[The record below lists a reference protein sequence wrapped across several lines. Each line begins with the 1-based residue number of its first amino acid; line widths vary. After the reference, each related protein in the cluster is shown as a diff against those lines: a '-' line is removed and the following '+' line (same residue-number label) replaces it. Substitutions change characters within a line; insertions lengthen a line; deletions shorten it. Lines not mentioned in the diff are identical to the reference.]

1 MPDPVLQVEDL
12 CVSFT
17 SGGVTADV
25 VRGLSVR
32 LDGGRT
38 LAVVGE
44 SGSGKTI
51 TGRAIMRLL
60 PRGASARGRI
70 VVAGREMLSADER
83 ELRRARGS
91 EVAMVFQDS
100 MSALSPYLDIGAHI
114 AQAVRLHDPSVTRRA
129 ARARAVE
136 MLDRVGIPEPADA
149 VRRFPHEFSGGM
161 RQRAVIAMA
170 LVNRPALLIADEPT
184 TALDVTV
191 QAQIL
196 ALLRELQQEY
206 GMAMLLISHD
216 FGVVG
221 SVADEVLVL
230 YAGRQ
235 AEYGSLR
242 DIFDQPAH
250 PYTAGLRA
258 ATPRLDARL
267 DTGGERTRLRAI
279 PGAPTSLR
287 DAGPGCAFAPR
298 CGLADQVG
306 ERCVV
311 EVPLP
316 TVRPTSEG
324 GGLHLAACHLDRL
337 PALQEVTR

>member
-1 MPDPVLQVEDL
+1 VLQIEDL
-12 CVSFT
+12 TISFT
-17 SGGVTADV
+17 SGATSFDV
-25 VRGLSVR
+25 VRDLSVA

-70 VVAGREMLSADER
+70 VVAGRDMLAADER
-83 ELRRARGS
+83 ALRRARGTD
-91 EVAMVFQDS
+91 VAMVFQDS

-114 AQAVRLHDPSVTRRA
+114 AQAVRLHDPAVSRRT

-136 MLDRVGIPEPADA
+136 MLERVGIPDPADA

-170 LVNRPALLIADEPT
+170 LVNRTALLIADEPT

-196 ALLRELQQEY
+196 ALLRELQDEY

-216 FGVVG
+216 FGVVA
-221 SVADEVLVL
+221 SAADDVLVL
-230 YAGRQ
+230 YAGRE
-235 AEYGSLR
+235 AEYGRLR
-242 DIFDQPAH
+242 DIFEEPAH

-267 DTGGERTRLRAI
+267 ANGGERTRLRAI

-298 CGLADQVG
+298 CGLAGQVG
-306 ERCVV
+306 ERCLV

-316 TVRPTSEG
+316 APRPASAEDG
-324 GGLHLAACHLDRL
+324 VHRAACHLDRL
-337 PALQEVTR
+337 PSPQEVAR

>member
-12 CVSFT
+12 TISFT
-17 SGGVTADV
+17 SGRTTFDV
-25 VRGLSVR
+25 VRDLSVSV
-32 LDGGRT
+32 DGGRT

-51 TGRAIMRLL
+51 TGRAVMRLL
-60 PRGASARGRI
+60 PPAASARGRI
-70 VVAGREMLSADER
+70 TVAGREMLSADER
-83 ELRRARGS
+83 ELRRVRGNDI
-91 EVAMVFQDS
+91 AMVFQDS
-100 MSALSPYLDIGAHI
+100 MTALSPYLDIGAHI
-114 AQAVRLHDPSVTRRA
+114 AQAVRLHDRSVSRRA
-129 ARARAVE
+129 ARMRAVD
-136 MLDRVGIPEPADA
+136 MLERVGIPDPGRA
-149 VRRFPHEFSGGM
+149 VRRYPHEFSGGM

-216 FGVVG
+216 FGVVA
-221 SVADEVLVL
+221 SAADDVLVL
-230 YAGRQ
+230 YAGRE

-242 DIFDQPAH
+242 DIFERPAH

-267 DTGGERTRLRAI
+267 EDGGERTRLRAI

-298 CGLADQVG
+298 CGLADRVG
-306 ERCVV
+306 DRCAV
-311 EVPLP
+311 EVPMPVLRSP
-316 TVRPTSEG
+316 DGR
-324 GGLHLAACHLDRL
+324 HRAACHLDRL
-337 PALQEVTR
+337 PSLEEVAR

>member
-12 CVSFT
+12 SISFT
-17 SGGVTADV
+17 TGETTFDV
-25 VRGLSVR
+25 VRDLSVT

-60 PRGASARGRI
+60 PRGAGARGRI
-70 VVAGREMLSADER
+70 VVAGRDMLAADER
-83 ELRRARGS
+83 ELRRARGAD
-91 EVAMVFQDS
+91 VAMVFQDS

-114 AQAVRLHDPSVTRRA
+114 AQAVRLHDPSVSRRA
-129 ARARAVE
+129 ARARGVE
-136 MLDRVGIPEPADA
+136 MLERVGIPEPADA

-216 FGVVG
+216 FGVVA
-221 SVADEVLVL
+221 SAADDVLVL
-230 YAGRQ
+230 YAGRE

-242 DIFDQPAH
+242 DVFEAPAH

-298 CGLADQVG
+298 CGLAGQVG

-311 EVPLP
+311 EVPL
-316 TVRPTSEG
+316 RSRRTSGTTG
-324 GGLHLAACHLDRL
+324 GAHRAACHLDRL
-337 PALQEVTR
+337 PSSGEIAR

>member
-25 VRGLSVR
+25 VRDLSVR

-91 EVAMVFQDS
+91 DVAMVFQDS

-221 SVADEVLVL
+221 SVADDVLVL

-279 PGAPTSLR
+279 PGTPTSLR

-298 CGLADQVG
+298 CGLVDQVG

-311 EVPLP
+311 EAPLP

-337 PALQEVTR
+337 PALQEVAR

>member
-25 VRGLSVR
+25 VRDLSVR

-91 EVAMVFQDS
+91 DVAMVFQDS

-136 MLDRVGIPEPADA
+136 MLDRVGIPEPAGA

-196 ALLRELQQEY
+196 ALLRELQREY

-221 SVADEVLVL
+221 RAADDVLVL

-242 DIFDQPAH
+242 DIFEQPAH

-311 EVPLP
+311 EAPLP

-324 GGLHLAACHLDRL
+324 GGPHLAACHLDRL
-337 PALQEVTR
+337 PALKEVAR

>member
-1 MPDPVLQVEDL
+1 VPEPVLQIEDL
-12 CVSFT
+12 TVSFT
-17 SGGVTADV
+17 SGGRTFDV
-25 VRGLSVR
+25 VRDLSVT

-60 PRGASARGRI
+60 PRGASARGRM
-70 VVAGREMLSADER
+70 AADER
-83 ELRRARGS
+83 ALRRARGAD
-91 EVAMVFQDS
+91 VAMVFQDS
-100 MSALSPYLDIGAHI
+100 MSALSPYLDIGTHI
-114 AQAVRLHDPSVTRRA
+114 AQAVRLHDPSVSRRV

-136 MLDRVGIPEPADA
+136 MLERVGIPEPAVA
-149 VRRFPHEFSGGM
+149 VRRYPHEFSGGM

-196 ALLRELQQEY
+196 TLLRELQQEN

-216 FGVVG
+216 FGVVA
-221 SVADEVLVL
+221 SAADDVLVL
-230 YAGRQ
+230 YAGRE

-242 DIFDQPAH
+242 DIFEVPAH

-267 DTGGERTRLRAI
+267 DTGGERTRLRSI

-298 CGLADQVG
+298 CGLADRVG

-311 EVPLP
+311 ELP
-316 TVRPTSEG
+316 RPTPRAG
-324 GGLHLAACHLDRL
+324 DAHRAACHLEQL
-337 PALQEVTR
+337 PALEEVAR

>member
-25 VRGLSVR
+25 VRDLSVR

-91 EVAMVFQDS
+91 DVAMVFQDS

-221 SVADEVLVL
+221 SVADDVLVL

-279 PGAPTSLR
+279 PGTPTSLR

-311 EVPLP
+311 EAPLP
-316 TVRPTSEG
+316 TVRPTSE

-337 PALQEVTR
+337 PALQEVAR

>member
-12 CVSFT
+12 TISFSSGAT
-17 SGGVTADV
+17 SFDV
-25 VRGLSVR
+25 VRDLSVT

-51 TGRAIMRLL
+51 TGRAIMQLL

-70 VVAGREMLSADER
+70 VVAGRDMLGADER
-83 ELRRARGS
+83 SLRRARGADVS
-91 EVAMVFQDS
+91 MVFQDS
-100 MSALSPYLDIGAHI
+100 MSALSPYLDIGGHI
-114 AQAVRLHDPSVTRRA
+114 AQAIRLHDPSVSRRA
-129 ARARAVE
+129 GRARAAE
-136 MLDRVGIPEPADA
+136 MLERVGIPDPGHA

-216 FGVVG
+216 FGVVA
-221 SVADEVLVL
+221 SAADDVLVL
-230 YAGRQ
+230 YAGRE

-242 DIFDQPAH
+242 DIFEEPAH

-267 DTGGERTRLRAI
+267 DHGGERTRLRAI

-287 DAGPGCAFAPR
+287 DAGAGCAFAPR
-298 CGLADQVG
+298 CGLTDRVG
-306 ERCVV
+306 ERCRV
-311 EVPLP
+311 EIPLP
-316 TVRPTSEG
+316 APRPSGAAG
-324 GGLHLAACHLDRL
+324 GVHRAACHLDRL
-337 PALQEVTR
+337 PSLPEVGR

>member
-12 CVSFT
+12 SISFT
-17 SGGVTADV
+17 SGGVSADV
-25 VRGLSVR
+25 VRDLSVT

-51 TGRAIMRLL
+51 TGRAIMQLL
-60 PRGASARGRI
+60 PQAASARGRI

-91 EVAMVFQDS
+91 DVAMVFQDS

-114 AQAVRLHDPSVTRRA
+114 AQAVRLHDRSVSRRA
-129 ARARAVE
+129 ARLRAVE
-136 MLDRVGIPEPADA
+136 MLERVGIPEPADA

-196 ALLRELQQEY
+196 ALLRELQQEF

-216 FGVVG
+216 FGVVA
-221 SVADEVLVL
+221 SAADDVLVL
-230 YAGRQ
+230 YAGRE

-242 DIFDQPAH
+242 DIFEHPAH
-250 PYTAGLRA
+250 PYTAGLRG

-267 DTGGERTRLRAI
+267 DSNGERTRLRAI

-287 DAGPGCAFAPR
+287 DAGAGCAFAPR
-298 CGLADQVG
+298 CALADRVG
-306 ERCVV
+306 ERCLV

-316 TVRPTSEG
+316 TLRTASTDG
-324 GGLHLAACHLDRL
+324 GVHRAACHLDRL
-337 PALQEVTR
+337 PTLEEVAR

>member
-17 SGGVTADV
+17 GGGVTADV
-25 VRGLSVR
+25 VRDLSVR

-91 EVAMVFQDS
+91 DVAMVFQDS

-221 SVADEVLVL
+221 SVADDVLVL

-250 PYTAGLRA
+250 PYTVGLRA

-311 EVPLP
+311 EAPLP

-337 PALQEVTR
+337 PAPQEVAR

>member
-17 SGGVTADV
+17 SGGVTADI
-25 VRGLSVR
+25 VRDLSVS

-91 EVAMVFQDS
+91 DVAMVFQDS
-100 MSALSPYLDIGAHI
+100 MSALSPYLDVGAHI
-114 AQAVRLHDPSVTRRA
+114 AQAVRLHNPSVTRRA

-221 SVADEVLVL
+221 SAADDVLVL

-267 DTGGERTRLRAI
+267 HTGGERTRLRAI

-311 EVPLP
+311 EAPLP

-337 PALQEVTR
+337 PAPQEVAR

>member
-1 MPDPVLQVEDL
+1 MPDPVLQVDDL
-12 CVSFT
+12 TISFSTGAT
-17 SGGVTADV
+17 SFDV
-25 VRGLSVR
+25 VRDLSVT

-70 VVAGREMLSADER
+70 LVAGRDMLAADER
-83 ELRRARGS
+83 DLRRARGAD
-91 EVAMVFQDS
+91 VAMVFQDS

-114 AQAVRLHDPSVTRRA
+114 AQALRLHGPSVSRRA
-129 ARARAVE
+129 ARARAVQ
-136 MLDRVGIPEPADA
+136 MLERVGIPEPADA

-196 ALLRELQQEY
+196 GLLRELQEEY

-216 FGVVG
+216 FGVVA
-221 SVADEVLVL
+221 SAADDVLVL
-230 YAGRQ
+230 YAGRE

-242 DIFDQPAH
+242 DIFEEPAH

-267 DTGGERTRLRAI
+267 GTAGERTRLRAI

-306 ERCVV
+306 ERCVA

-316 TVRPTSEG
+316 APRPTSSAG
-324 GGLHLAACHLDRL
+324 GAHRAACHLDRL
-337 PALQEVTR
+337 PSPQEAAR

>member
-17 SGGVTADV
+17 GGGLTADV
-25 VRGLSVR
+25 VRDLSVR

-91 EVAMVFQDS
+91 DVAMVFQDS

-196 ALLRELQQEY
+196 ALLRGLQQEY

-216 FGVVG
+216 FGVVA
-221 SVADEVLVL
+221 SAADDVLVL

-267 DTGGERTRLRAI
+267 DIGGERTRLRAI
-279 PGAPTSLR
+279 PGTPTSLR

-298 CGLADQVG
+298 CGFAGQVG

-316 TVRPTSEG
+316 TVRPAGEG
-324 GGLHLAACHLDRL
+324 GGVHLAACHLDRL
-337 PALQEVTR
+337 PELQEVAR

>member
-25 VRGLSVR
+25 VRDLSVR

-91 EVAMVFQDS
+91 DVAMVFQDS

-221 SVADEVLVL
+221 RVADDVLVL

-242 DIFDQPAH
+242 DIFEQPAH

-311 EVPLP
+311 EAPLP
-316 TVRPTSEG
+316 TVRPTSEV